1 MDEQP
6 AQADSSRRPLRRRA
20 ATIARPARVRIR
32 NRKPCVFARRRL
44 FGWNVRLLTVGLHR
58 YGGQAL
64 NPDDRVGA
72 VCNPRQGPVVTSGGL
87 RVRPVNAAP
96 HRPIYG
102 TDHSGR
108 RSNRLPGNPSN

>member
-1 MDEQP
+1 
-6 AQADSSRRPLRRRA
+6 
-20 ATIARPARVRIR
+20 VRIR

-44 FGWNVRLLTVGLHR
+44 FGWKVRLLTVGLHR

-64 NPDDRVGA
+64 TTDDRVGA
-72 VCNPRQGPVVTSGGL
+72 VCNPKQEPVVTSGGL

-96 HRPIYG
+96 HRLIYG
-102 TDHSGR
+102 TDRSGH